1 MGASHKS
8 EAPKFLNTTNE
19 RKKMRNEKLD
29 GKVAFI
35 TGANRGL
42 GLETAREL
50 GKLGIVVVLGS
61 RDSKKGEAAAAEL
74 RDEGITAESLG
85 FDVTKSKDHQKA
97 YDYFAKKY
105 GRLHILVNNAGVLKE
120 SQISAIGSGPNPVSA
135 VSSEVLRET
144 FETNFFAPVALTQ
157 KLLPLIRK
165 APAGRIVNVSS
176 ILGSL
181 TLHSD
186 PNSPIYPFKTF
197 AYDASKAAL
206 NAFTVHLAYEVRDS
220 KIKVN
225 SAHPGWVK
233 TEMGGPNAPM
243 EPSEGAKTSAQLA
256 SLADDGPS
264 GGFFHLGEPLPW

>member
-1 MGASHKS
+1 MKGNMAK
-8 EAPKFLNTTNE
+8 N
-19 RKKMRNEKLD
+19 

-50 GKLGIVVVLGS
+50 GKQGIVVILGS
-61 RDSKKGEAAAAEL
+61 RDSKKGEAAAAKL
-74 RDEGITAESLG
+74 RDEGINAESLG

-97 YDYFAKKY
+97 YDYLAKKY
-105 GRLHILVNNAGVLKE
+105 GRMDILVNNAGVLKE
-120 SQISAIGSGPNPVSA
+120 DQVSTTGPAPNATSA
-135 VSSEVLRET
+135 VSPQTLRET

-181 TLHSD
+181 ALHSD
-186 PNSPIYPFKTF
+186 PKSPIYSFKSF
-197 AYDASKAAL
+197 AYDSSKAAL
-206 NAFTVHLAYEVRDS
+206 NAFTVHLAHELRDN

-243 EPSEGAKTSAQLA
+243 EVSEGGKTSAQLA
-256 SLADDGPS
+256 TLADDGPS
-264 GGFFHLGEPLPW
+264 GGFFHLGQPLPW

>member
-1 MGASHKS
+1 MKGNMAK
-8 EAPKFLNTTNE
+8 N
-19 RKKMRNEKLD
+19 

-50 GKLGIVVVLGS
+50 GKQGIVVILGS
-61 RDSKKGEAAAAEL
+61 RDSKKGEAAAAKL
-74 RDEGITAESLG
+74 RNEGIAAESLG
-85 FDVTKSKDHQKA
+85 FDVTRSQDHEKA

-105 GRLHILVNNAGVLKE
+105 GCLDILVNNAGVLKE
-120 SQISAIGSGPNPVSA
+120 DQVSTTGPAPNATSA
-135 VSSEVLRET
+135 VSPQTLRET

-176 ILGSL
+176 ILSSL

-206 NAFTVHLAYEVRDS
+206 NAFTVHLAYELRDN

-243 EPSEGAKTSAQLA
+243 EVSEGGKTSAQLA
-256 SLADDGPS
+256 TLADDGPN
-264 GGFFHLGEPLPW
+264 GGFFHLGQRLPW

>member
-1 MGASHKS
+1 MNKTK
-8 EAPKFLNTTNE
+8 PN
-19 RKKMRNEKLD
+19 

-50 GKLGIVVVLGS
+50 GKQAIVVVLGS
-61 RDSKKGEAAAAEL
+61 RDSKKGQTAAAKL
-74 RDEGITAESLG
+74 RDEGINAESLG
-85 FDVTKSKDHQKA
+85 FDVTKPQDHQKA
-97 YDYFAKKY
+97 YNYFEKKY
-105 GRLHILVNNAGVLKE
+105 GQLDILVNNAGVLKE
-120 SQISAIGSGPNPVSA
+120 SPISASGSEPNPVSA
-135 VSSEVLRET
+135 VSPEILRET
-144 FETNFFAPVALTQ
+144 FETNFFAPVTLTR
-157 KLLPLIRK
+157 KLLPLMRK

-181 TLHSD
+181 ALHSD
-186 PNSPIYPFKTF
+186 PNSPIYSFKTF

-206 NAFTVHLAYEVRDS
+206 NAFTVHLAYELRDS

-243 EPSEGAKTSAQLA
+243 EPSEGGKTSAQLA
-256 SLADDGPS
+256 TLPDDGPS
-264 GGFFHLGEPLPW
+264 GGFFHLGQRLPW

>member
-1 MGASHKS
+1 MKN
-8 EAPKFLNTTNE
+8 ENLNG
-19 RKKMRNEKLD
+19 R
-29 GKVAFI
+29 VAFI

-61 RDSKKGEAAAAEL
+61 RDLKKGEAAAAKL
-74 RDEGITAESLG
+74 RNEGITVESLG
-85 FDVTKSKDHQKA
+85 FDVTKSQDYQEA

-105 GRLHILVNNAGVLKE
+105 GRLDVLVNNAGVLKE
-120 SQISAIGSGPNPVSA
+120 NQVSTTGPAPNSTSA

-144 FETNFFAPVALTQ
+144 FDTNFFAPVALTQ

-186 PNSPIYPFKTF
+186 PNSPIYSFKTL

-206 NAFTVHLAYEVRDS
+206 NAFTVHLAHELRDT

-243 EPSEGAKTSAQLA
+243 EPSEGGKTSAQLA
-256 SLADDGPS
+256 TLADDGAS
-264 GGFFHLGEPLPW
+264 GGFFHLGQQLPW

>member
-1 MGASHKS
+1 MKNGK
-8 EAPKFLNTTNE
+8 PNE
-19 RKKMRNEKLD
+19 
-29 GKVAFI
+29 KVAFI
-35 TGANRGL
+35 TGGNRGL

-50 GKLGIVVVLGS
+50 GKQGIIVVLGS
-61 RDSKKGEAAAAEL
+61 RDSKKGEAAAAKL

-85 FDVTKSKDHQKA
+85 FDVIKSEDHQKA
-97 YDYFAKKY
+97 YDYFAKEH
-105 GRLHILVNNAGVLKE
+105 GRLDILVNNAGVLKE
-120 SQISAIGSGPNPVSA
+120 NQILPTGRASSPTSA
-135 VSSEVLRET
+135 VSQEILRET

-176 ILGSL
+176 ILSSL

-186 PNSPIYPFKTF
+186 PNSPIYAFKTF

-206 NAFTVHLAYEVRDS
+206 NAFTVHLAYELRDN

-243 EPSEGAKTSAQLA
+243 EVSEGEKRARNS
-256 SLADDGPS
+256 P
-264 GGFFHLGEPLPW
+264 HLPRTARAAGSSILESHCRGKITN